1 MVFLLFLISI
11 LLQSK
16 YNLRNRELSNKQEIK
31 CPHCHEWTLWR
42 GRIDDRCLYCNGFL
56 KVEDFT
62 KSVEIKIKKEV
73 KREDDFLFIRPED
86 SEFKKK
92 LKTTLLPI
100 RNMMIYVQVGFAVF
114 ISALLWIIGVISA

>member
-62 KSVEIKIKKEV
+62 KSVEVKIKKEV

-86 SEFKKK
+86 SKFKKK